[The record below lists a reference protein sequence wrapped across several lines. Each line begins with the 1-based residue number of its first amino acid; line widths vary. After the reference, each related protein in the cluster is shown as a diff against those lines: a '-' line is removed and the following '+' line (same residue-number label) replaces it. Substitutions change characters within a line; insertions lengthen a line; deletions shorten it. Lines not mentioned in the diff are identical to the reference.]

1 MGTMRLRH
9 LRESAG
15 MEQILVAVAAQLAV
29 LLIDLAIQVIRQQLA
44 ARAVVA

>member
-1 MGTMRLRH
+1 
-9 LRESAG
+9 

-29 LLIDLAIQVIRQQLA
+29 LLVDLAIQIIRQQLA